1 MHVGSLTPRMNQ
13 TNQGHNRTLLSK
25 TCLTSQQQAI
35 QHLHASKLF
44 FHDLYSHKRHMQD
57 QCNLLEKK
65 IQNHHILHARTAPPS
80 SNTKNVFLLQFIFFF
95 LFGFPSLS
103 LCCYKFS
110 FKLSFLSSWLY
121 SDGALVRKNQLLCF

>member
-25 TCLTSQQQAI
+25 TYLTSQQQAM

-65 IQNHHILHARTAPPS
+65 IQNHHILHARTAPPR
-80 SNTKNVFLLQFIFFF
+80 SNTKNVFLLQLIFFSSLVF
-95 LFGFPSLS
+95 LTFRCVVLN
-103 LCCYKFS
+103 
-110 FKLSFLSSWLY
+110 FLLNLASC
-121 SDGALVRKNQLLCF
+121 LLGSTQTAP